1 VVTKSTFP
9 GLATV
14 TILKMEFNKLIEN
27 ITRKHSDLQNQLKS
41 ILIQQNALEQLGL
54 DYGKPS
60 YKKGVYLRIT
70 KPMVKGQKRVQV
82 YIGND
87 PQKIKTALA
96 AIDRAAR
103 YDKLEEKRQVI
114 ECRLKRFLDNLNYA

>member
-1 VVTKSTFP
+1 VVTKWAFP
-9 GLATV
+9 GLLIV

-41 ILIQQNALEQLGL
+41 VLIQQNALEQLGL

-70 KPMVKGQKRVQV
+70 KPMVKGQKRAQV

-87 PQKIKTALA
+87 PEKVKTALA

-103 YDKLEEKRQVI
+103 YDELEEKRELI
-114 ECRLKRFLDNLNYA
+114 EYRIRRLLDKLL

>member
-1 VVTKSTFP
+1 M
-9 GLATV
+9 
-14 TILKMEFNKLIEN
+14 TISKMKFNKLIEN

-54 DYGKPS
+54 DYGKAS
-60 YKKGVYLRIT
+60 YREGVYLRIT

-87 PQKIKTALA
+87 PKKIKTALA

-103 YDKLEEKRQVI
+103 YDELEEKRQMI
-114 ECRLKRFLDNLNYA
+114 EHRLQRFLGNLNFA